1 MKNGCGR
8 LSQNDFIPVILAQ
21 KRKSPYLAI
30 EIGAAGDSSGSTGNK
45 PKAGLTLSRNASRA
59 MGERNALALKFKN
72 GSDPGTQIPFRW

>member
-1 MKNGCGR
+1 MAAVGCPKMMSS
-8 LSQNDFIPVILAQ
+8 LLFYHKKENPLT
-21 KRKSPYLAI
+21 LAI

-45 PKAGLTLSRNASRA
+45 PKTGLTLSRNASRA

>member
-1 MKNGCGR
+1 MAAVDCPKMMSSLLFYHKKEN
-8 LSQNDFIPVILAQ
+8 
-21 KRKSPYLAI
+21 PYLAI

-45 PKAGLTLSRNASRA
+45 PKTGLTLSRNASRA